1 MSDVGV
7 IDDEVV
13 AAMAAVEAAAEQRGH
28 AVGSW
33 HRREEWVWLTSCT
46 RCQRLGWI
54 VRPGFEPWR
63 TGGPLLEE
71 SCEDAE

>member
-1 MSDVGV
+1 VSDVGV

-33 HRREEWVWLTSCT
+33 YRREEWGLANLVHTLSATGLDSAT
-46 RCQRLGWI
+46 R
-54 VRPGFEPWR
+54 VRGVAH
-63 TGGPLLEE
+63 GGPLLEE
-71 SCEDAE
+71 SCEEAE